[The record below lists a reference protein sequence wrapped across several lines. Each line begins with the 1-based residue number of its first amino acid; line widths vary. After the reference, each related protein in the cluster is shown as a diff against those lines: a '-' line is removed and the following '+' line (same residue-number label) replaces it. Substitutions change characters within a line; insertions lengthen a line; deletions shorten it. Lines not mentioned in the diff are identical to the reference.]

1 MKKLV
6 LALVAAFAISAP
18 AFADQNEG
26 EAHEGDTTEM
36 GEMHEDMGMNQDQE
50 MNHEEHQEAHKEMHH
65 KAKKQTVAKKAMQKR
80 APKKASRKHNKTD
93 A

>member
-1 MKKLV
+1 MKNLV

-26 EAHEGDTTEM
+26 EAHEGDSAAVTET
-36 GEMHEDMGMNQDQE
+36 HEDMGMNK
-50 MNHEEHQEAHKEMHH
+50 EEHKEAHKGMHH
-65 KAKKQTVAKKAMQKR
+65 KAKKEAVAKKAMQKH
-80 APKKASRKHNKTD
+80 APKKAMRKRNKTD